1 MQTTFVFKSCIS
13 IFVIYLQ
20 FGHLSRSVLL
30 HTVALSYC
38 TCIICITL
46 THLACCWV
54 VDILGNPGVV
64 HREGEN
70 SGPTQKS
77 RAVSTTP
84 GDIVLQS
91 LFWASAGVLARD
103 WAQISAIVFCALS
116 TTKEFY
122 RCDGATKP
130 FSV

>member
-1 MQTTFVFKSCIS
+1 MYCQGTLSFSLIQTV
-13 IFVIYLQ
+13 
-20 FGHLSRSVLL
+20 RSAFCDLF
-30 HTVALSYC
+30 
-38 TCIICITL
+38 
-46 THLACCWV
+46 
-54 VDILGNPGVV
+54 ILGNPGVV

-116 TTKEFY
+116 ATKEFY

-130 FSV
+130 FPV

>member
-1 MQTTFVFKSCIS
+1 MQTKFVFKSCIS

-30 HTVALSYC
+30 YTV
-38 TCIICITL
+38 
-46 THLACCWV
+46 
-54 VDILGNPGVV
+54 VV

-77 RAVSTTP
+77 KAVSTTP

-130 FSV
+130 FPV